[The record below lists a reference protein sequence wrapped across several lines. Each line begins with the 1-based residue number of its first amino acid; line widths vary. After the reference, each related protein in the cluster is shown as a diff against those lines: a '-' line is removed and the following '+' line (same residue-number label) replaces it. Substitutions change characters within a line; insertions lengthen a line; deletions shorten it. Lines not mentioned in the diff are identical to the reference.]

1 MKIAK
6 KISFSAILV
15 AVAVVILYFG
25 SLIDVVTLSVA
36 AVASFSVMITVAE
49 LGYFTGLGVYAAA
62 SLLSLLLLPSK
73 ETAVV
78 FAAFFGFYPIVKGL
92 ADKLKKPLAYT
103 VKTFVFMVSFTVSLL
118 VFIFFFSLPPDKWF
132 LYLLMIIPG
141 LAVFYIYDYLFTKI
155 IIYYFGT
162 LRKKLGISKYFKQ
175 S

>member
-36 AVASFSVMITVAE
+36 AVASFSVMIAVAE

-73 ETAVV
+73 EAAVI
-78 FAAFFGFYPIVKGL
+78 FAAFF
-92 ADKLKKPLAYT
+92 
-103 VKTFVFMVSFTVSLL
+103 
-118 VFIFFFSLPPDKWF
+118 FFFSIFKSF
-132 LYLLMIIPG
+132 LFLFFLSVKSRF
-141 LAVFYIYDYLFTKI
+141 VFGGNC
-155 IIYYFGT
+155 YF
-162 LRKKLGISKYFKQ
+162 
-175 S
+175 